1 MTLLPERRISIIFES
16 APAQFEK
23 EDQAREL
30 LDRISANYHVFD
42 MFYSPN
48 PTRFRLVR
56 REELAALASEVRE
69 KRRYGYTDLF
79 LLDKRIP
86 DCAGLVERL
95 SSLRELPDVYWLA
108 WAPEQ
113 GGL

>member
-1 MTLLPERRISIIFES
+1 M
-16 APAQFEK
+16 
-23 EDQAREL
+23 
-30 LDRISANYHVFD
+30 
-42 MFYSPN
+42 
-48 PTRFRLVR
+48 R
-56 REELAALASEVRE
+56 REELSALAREVRE

-108 WAPEQ
+108 WPPEE
-113 GGL
+113 GGI